1 VRIALVLVLLAVTA
15 ACRDRGSPPPAIG
28 AASDAAPASAEPGV
42 PVVATP
48 EPAASA
54 AAAPPSDPGSAVADT
69 AAHADAQSADSAR
82 CLARTGET
90 VSREAQAIHRW
101 VDAAGIVHYAD
112 RAPVGAVRE
121 HRRIALG
128 GLPPVSVEASGYD
141 VNLPADVHARAVA
154 DAVAID
160 RVLRQVFAADDDDRL
175 ALRVVFVASAQAY
188 ERFVGE
194 PALARSAGAYSARE
208 RTVYV
213 RMQGEAALTFRVLRH
228 EIVHAL
234 VHERIGNLPTTLNEG
249 LAGYFERFEAAG
261 QGGRIDFSDVRAR
274 LAAAAPQDPAAALT
288 ELLALDGPAF
298 YRSEPERRYMQA
310 LALVAV
316 LMRDVAGRAALGELL
331 ARQRAE
337 PCDPIASEAVLDAR
351 YPGGLAALADDVAG
365 WLRAPDA
372 GSPHW

>member
-1 VRIALVLVLLAVTA
+1 MRVALVLVLLVATA
-15 ACRDRGSPPPAIG
+15 ACRERGSPPAETGATPA
-28 AASDAAPASAEPGV
+28 AAGPAE

-48 EPAASA
+48 EPATSVV
-54 AAAPPSDPGSAVADT
+54 AAAPPDPDSA
-69 AAHADAQSADSAR
+69 AAEPVVHAEAPHADSAR
-82 CLARTGET
+82 CLARTGER

-160 RVLRQVFAADDDDRL
+160 RVLRQVFAADSDDRL

-213 RMQGEAALTFRVLRH
+213 RMQGEAASTFRVLRH

-261 QGGRIDFSDVRAR
+261 QGGRVDFSDVRAR

-288 ELLALDGPAF
+288 ELLALDGPDF
-298 YRSEPERRYMQA
+298 YRSEPERRYAQA
-310 LALVAV
+310 LALIAV
-316 LMRDVAGRAALGELL
+316 LMRDTAGRAVLGELL

-337 PCDPIASEAVLDAR
+337 PCDPIASEAVFEAR
-351 YPGGLAALADDVAG
+351 YPGGLAALADDLAG
-365 WLRAPDA
+365 WMRAPDA
-372 GSPHW
+372 GSHW

>member
-1 VRIALVLVLLAVTA
+1 MKAALILIVLAATA
-15 ACRDRGSPPPAIG
+15 ACRERGASPAEIG
-28 AASDAAPASAEPGV
+28 AAPDAAPASAEAGAP
-42 PVVATP
+42 VATSP
-48 EPAASA
+48 EPAASVA
-54 AAAPPSDPGSAVADT
+54 AMPPSDPGGVDADAT
-69 AAHADAQSADSAR
+69 LHADAQSADSAR
-82 CLARTGET
+82 CLARTGQT

-112 RAPVGAVRE
+112 RAPIGAVRE

-160 RVLRQVFAADDDDRL
+160 RVLRQVFAGDRDDRL

-208 RTVYV
+208 RTVFV
-213 RMQGEAALTFRVLRH
+213 RTQGDAASTFRVLRH

-249 LAGYFERFEAAG
+249 LAGYFERFVASG
-261 QGGRIDFSDVRAR
+261 QGGRVDFSDVRAR

-288 ELLALDGPAF
+288 ELLALDGPDF
-298 YRSEPERRYMQA
+298 YRSEPERHYAQA

-316 LMRDVAGRAALGELL
+316 LMRDAASRAALGELL

-337 PCDPIASEAVLDAR
+337 PCDPIASEAVLAAR
-351 YPGGLAALADDVAG
+351 YPGGLAALADDMAG
-365 WLRAPDA
+365 WMHAPDA

>member
-1 VRIALVLVLLAVTA
+1 MKAVLVLILLVATA
-15 ACRDRGSPPPAIG
+15 ACRERGSPPAAIG
-28 AASDAAPASAEPGV
+28 VAPDPAPASVEPGM

-48 EPAASA
+48 EPVASIA
-54 AAAPPSDPGSAVADT
+54 AAVPPDPVGAVADPV
-69 AAHADAQSADSAR
+69 AHADALRADPAR
-82 CLARTGET
+82 CLARTGQT

-112 RAPVGAVRE
+112 RAPAGAVRE

-213 RMQGEAALTFRVLRH
+213 RMQGDAALTFRVLRH

-234 VHERIGNLPTTLNEG
+234 VHERVGHLPTTLNEG

-261 QGGRIDFSDVRAR
+261 QGGRVDFSDVRAR
-274 LAAAAPQDPAAALT
+274 LAAAAPQDPAATLT

-298 YRSEPERRYMQA
+298 YRSEPERRYAQA

-316 LMRDVAGRAALGELL
+316 LMRDAAGRAALGELL

-337 PCDPIASEAVLDAR
+337 PCDPIASEAVLEAR
-351 YPGGLAALADDVAG
+351 YPGGLAALAGDLAG
-365 WLRAPDA
+365 WMRAPDA

>member
-1 VRIALVLVLLAVTA
+1 MKVALVLVLLVATA
-15 ACRDRGSPPPAIG
+15 ACRERGSPSAETGATPA
-28 AASDAAPASAEPGV
+28 AAPAAVEPSV
-42 PVVATP
+42 PRVATP
-48 EPAASA
+48 EPAERVVAPPSSDPDSA
-54 AAAPPSDPGSAVADT
+54 AAEPVVHAEAP
-69 AAHADAQSADSAR
+69 HADSAR
-82 CLARTGET
+82 CLARTGER

-112 RAPVGAVRE
+112 RAPVGTVRE

-160 RVLRQVFAADDDDRL
+160 RVLRQVFAADSDDRL

-213 RMQGEAALTFRVLRH
+213 RMQGEAASTFRVLRH

-261 QGGRIDFSDVRAR
+261 QGGRVDFSDVRAR

-288 ELLALDGPAF
+288 ELLALDGPDF
-298 YRSEPERRYMQA
+298 YRSEPERRYAQA

-316 LMRDVAGRAALGELL
+316 LMRDTAGRAVLGELL

-337 PCDPIASEAVLDAR
+337 PCDPLASEAVFEAR
-351 YPGGLAALADDVAG
+351 YPGGLAALADDLAG
-365 WLRAPDA
+365 WMRAPDA
-372 GSPHW
+372 GSHW

>member
-1 VRIALVLVLLAVTA
+1 MKAVLVLGLLVATA
-15 ACRDRGSPPPAIG
+15 ACRDRGSPPADTGAVPD
-28 AASDAAPASAEPGV
+28 AASASAEPGV

-48 EPAASA
+48 GSAASVA
-54 AAAPPSDPGSAVADT
+54 AAAPADPGSAVTDAP
-69 AAHADAQSADSAR
+69 AHGDVQRADSAR
-82 CLARTGET
+82 CLAGTGQT

-112 RAPVGAVRE
+112 RAPAGAVRE

-128 GLPPVSVEASGYD
+128 GLPPVSVEAGGYD
-141 VNLPADVHARAVA
+141 VNLPADVHTRAVA
-154 DAVAID
+154 DAIAID
-160 RVLRQVFAADDDDRL
+160 RILRQVSAGDADDRL
-175 ALRVVFVASAQAY
+175 ALRVVFVASGQAY

-213 RMQGEAALTFRVLRH
+213 RMQGDGALTFRVLRH

-234 VHERIGNLPTTLNEG
+234 VHERIGHLPTTLNEG

-261 QGGRIDFSDVRAR
+261 QGGRVDFSDVRPR

-288 ELLALDGPAF
+288 ELLAMDGPDF
-298 YRSEPERRYMQA
+298 YRGEPERRYAQA

-316 LMRDVAGRAALGELL
+316 LMRDGAGRAALGELL
-331 ARQRAE
+331 AQQRAE
-337 PCDPIASEAVLDAR
+337 PCDPIASEAVLEAR

-365 WLRAPDA
+365 WMRAPDA
-372 GSPHW
+372 GTQHW